1 MKGVLAI
8 PKVAKSELAFLLTNR
23 TYVRYTR
30 DPTWRAMAATLV
42 PNKERANDEVR
53 RELAAQ
59 LATATT
65 TLPGDESAF
74 QVEPGRIVGLLGS
87 LGSGMTR
94 VGLSLLVEPS
104 RVAPVVVVDHRGWFS
119 PLAAWE
125 VGIDPESLYIVR
137 TETSHWTQ
145 VMATLLG
152 GVRAVYAD
160 VPATVADR
168 DYRRL
173 AGIARRERTAV
184 VLRAEQPLPS
194 GIAHW
199 RITADDIVWEG
210 SDQGHG
216 RIGRRTLSV
225 TVGGKAVAGIERQW
239 EVEDHGTHPVRVVA
253 GLAPSQAR
261 RAAG

>member
-1 MKGVLAI
+1 
-8 PKVAKSELAFLLTNR
+8 
-23 TYVRYTR
+23 
-30 DPTWRAMAATLV
+30 MAAILV
-42 PNKERANDEVR
+42 PAKERANDEIR
-53 RELAAQ
+53 RELAARI
-59 LATATT
+59 ATSST
-65 TLPGDESAF
+65 TLPVDETGF
-74 QVEPGRIVGLLGS
+74 RVEPGRIVGLLGA

-94 VGLSLLVEPS
+94 VGLSLLAEPAQ
-104 RVAPVVVVDHRGWFS
+104 VAPVVVVDHRGWFS

-137 TETSHWTQ
+137 TETTHWTQ

-184 VLRAEQPLPS
+184 VLRSERHLPS

-199 RITADDIVWEG
+199 RVTADDIVWEG
-210 SDQGHG
+210 SARGHG
-216 RIGRRTLSV
+216 RIERRTLSV

-239 EVEDHGTHPVRVVA
+239 EVEDDGTNPVRVVA
-253 GLAPSQAR
+253 GLATSQAR

>member
-1 MKGVLAI
+1 
-8 PKVAKSELAFLLTNR
+8 
-23 TYVRYTR
+23 
-30 DPTWRAMAATLV
+30 MAATLV
-42 PNKERANDEVR
+42 PSKANKGDKERAKDEVR
-53 RELAAQ
+53 RELAAR
-59 LATATT
+59 LATAST
-65 TLPGDESAF
+65 TLPADEDSLRI
-74 QVEPGRIVGLLGS
+74 EPGRIVGLLGS

-104 RVAPVVVVDHRGWFS
+104 QVAPVVVVDHRGWFS

-137 TETSHWTQ
+137 TQTAQWTH

-160 VPATVADR
+160 VPTTVTDR

-184 VLRAEQPLPS
+184 VLRSEQPLPA

-199 RITADDIVWEG
+199 RVTADDIVWEG

-216 RIGRRTLSV
+216 RIERRTLNV

-239 EVEDHGTHPVRVVA
+239 EVEDHGTHPVRLVA
-253 GLAPSQAR
+253 GLATSQAR